1 MPVHLVFTLF
11 PLRLLSVSVSS
22 VEGQSSTLLIR
33 LAARG
38 LGHFLGDAV
47 NAVCPAGAPDVSGRQ
62 QELRGGGCGW
72 AGRASLCLS

>member
-11 PLRLLSVSVSS
+11 PLSLLSVSISS

-47 NAVCPAGAPDVSGRQ
+47 DAFAHHEPLVSLGGSGSYVVVAVAGQ
-62 QELRGGGCGW
+62 
-72 AGRASLCLS
+72 AGLLSA